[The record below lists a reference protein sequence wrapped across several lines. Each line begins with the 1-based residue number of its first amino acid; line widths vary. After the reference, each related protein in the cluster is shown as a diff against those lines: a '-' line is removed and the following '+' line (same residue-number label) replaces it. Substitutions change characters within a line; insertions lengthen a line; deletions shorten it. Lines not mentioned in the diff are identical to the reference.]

1 MKITNRLFELKDDA
15 YADLSSKLAPNL
27 DRNNII
33 GVRVP
38 LARKLAKEYIKEDE
52 SKEFL
57 NDLPHKYFDENM
69 LHGLLISEIKDYDL
83 CIKELDKFLP
93 YVDNWA
99 VCDIM
104 SPSIFKKNKD
114 KLINKIKEWIKSKHT
129 YTCRFGI
136 CSLMQHYLDN
146 DFKKE
151 YLSLV
156 ANIHSEEYYVNMMI
170 AWFFATALAK
180 QWDETILYI
189 ESRKLD
195 KWVHNKTIQKAIESN
210 RITKEQKEY
219 LKTLKIK
226 AL

>member
-83 CIKELDKFLP
+83 CIKELDEFLP

-129 YTCRFGI
+129 YTCRSGI

>member
-1 MKITNRLFELKDDA
+1 
-15 YADLSSKLAPNL
+15 
-27 DRNNII
+27 
-33 GVRVP
+33 
-38 LARKLAKEYIKEDE
+38 
-52 SKEFL
+52 
-57 NDLPHKYFDENM
+57 M

-146 DFKKE
+146 E
-151 YLSLV
+151 
-156 ANIHSEEYYVNMMI
+156 
-170 AWFFATALAK
+170 FFATALAK

-189 ESRKLD
+189 EERKLD
-195 KWVHNKTIQKAIESN
+195 KWVHNKTIQKSIESN
-210 RITKEQKEY
+210 RISKEQKEY
-219 LKTLKIK
+219 LKSLKIK